1 MPTPHRNRSLSLEQL
16 EGDVWPDPGGTTSL
30 VTKCH
35 RLRKLPI
42 GQLTTEHL
50 RLLIGQDIGL
60 AHLMPLALEALEK
73 DPWMAGDFYE
83 GDLLKSVVTVS
94 PDFWVEQSEL
104 RARLD
109 EIIARLQERQSLFN
123 EEILPAWQRIYGS

>member
-1 MPTPHRNRSLSLEQL
+1 
-16 EGDVWPDPGGTTSL
+16 VWPDPGGTTSL

-35 RLRKLPI
+35 RLRKEPI

-60 AHLMPLALEALEK
+60 VHLMPLALEALEK
-73 DPWMAGDFYE
+73 DPWVAGDFYE
-83 GDLLKSVVTVS
+83 GDLLKNVVTVD
-94 PDFWVEQSEL
+94 PAFWEEHSEL
-104 RARLD
+104 RERLD
-109 EIIARLQERQSLFN
+109 HIISRLRERQNLFN